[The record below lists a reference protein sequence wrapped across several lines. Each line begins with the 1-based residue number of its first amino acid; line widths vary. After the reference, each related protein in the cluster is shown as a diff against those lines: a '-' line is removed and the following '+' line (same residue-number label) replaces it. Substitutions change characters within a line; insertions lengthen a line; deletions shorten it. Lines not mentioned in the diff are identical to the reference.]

1 MCVCAAGIFLTIVGN
16 QKPRLPQKWTCICK
30 ACFFL
35 HYWMHFTRRSLHRTV
50 TVLQSREQ
58 ESCNCLWSAR
68 KPLTSTALVSI
79 QKTLLGDES
88 LIESQPA
95 NDSILKQSG
104 QSTHWP
110 LSRITTNASPKHD
123 GIAAVCW
130 NRLLVHG
137 ANSALPLPSI
147 LQISLGNSSF
157 ITKAGLQPSLNPDQT
172 GYAHMHARAVNTFTI
187 KHNCHK
193 DVACTVGV
201 HVLT

>member
-1 MCVCAAGIFLTIVGN
+1 MNSAFAKLGFL
-16 QKPRLPQKWTCICK
+16 CIIGCILYDVPFILK
-30 ACFFL
+30 ESQL
-35 HYWMHFTRRSLHRTV
+35 TV
-50 TVLQSREQ
+50 TVLQLAGEK

-79 QKTLLGDES
+79 QKTLLRDES

-157 ITKAGLQPSLNPDQT
+157 ITKAGT
-172 GYAHMHARAVNTFTI
+172 GAAAVIKPWSHGIHTHAYTSC
-187 KHNCHK
+187 KHFYYK
-193 DVACTVGV
+193 T
-201 HVLT
+201 

>member
-1 MCVCAAGIFLTIVGN
+1 M
-16 QKPRLPQKWTCICK
+16 
-30 ACFFL
+30 
-35 HYWMHFTRRSLHRTV
+35 
-50 TVLQSREQ
+50 
-58 ESCNCLWSAR
+58 
-68 KPLTSTALVSI
+68 TSTALVSI

-157 ITKAGLQPSLNPDQT
+157 ITKAGTGLQPSLNPDQT

-201 HVLT
+201 HVLTHTSAHNSLNPPQTSGAVFTLQRAHLLGATSEPADVPSVYSCMCVFDCREIHGASLFISRSNLHLK